1 MATQE
6 LRRID
11 EMAAAA
17 GKTSPD
23 PYTDAHLADIRTRI
37 AKALDAAYVITP

>member
-11 EMAAAA
+11 EMAGDAEN
-17 GKTSPD
+17 GGPD
-23 PYTDAHLADIRTRI
+23 PYTVAHLADVRTRI
-37 AKALDAAYVITP
+37 DKALDAAYVLTP